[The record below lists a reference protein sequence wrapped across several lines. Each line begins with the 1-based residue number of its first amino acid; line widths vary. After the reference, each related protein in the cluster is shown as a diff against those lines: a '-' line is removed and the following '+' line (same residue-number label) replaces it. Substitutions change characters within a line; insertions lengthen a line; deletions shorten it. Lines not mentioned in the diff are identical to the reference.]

1 MNLSASSAK
10 PGDPTY
16 FLEGIIHDKSEM
28 ADFEGPLSLI
38 LLLLSKNKIE
48 IRDIK
53 ISDILDQYLEYLNAM
68 EKLDLEIA
76 SEFVQ
81 MASYLLYIK
90 TRMLLTEEKEVTELE
105 QLIASLEQ
113 LKCKDTYAAVKSV
126 TPMLEAAAQTG
137 LHYLSRPPEPLPK
150 AAGEYRYRIEEA
162 DLLRALLSVFTRGG
176 AAATDALQLAAPK
189 RIIYSVRDKCRTLID
204 ELRERGSMPLNALY
218 GQCAS
223 RSEIVATFLS
233 VLELCSLG
241 HLMLSEQNGEYVASF
256 TGGTTTIFW
265 NPLLSEKF
273 LWNTTNCFRSL
284 RPSYL
289 QRVIPCRHR
298 ASRSSQASRR
308 RRSSRQPRDLAAA
321 YEENRCGMRLVQMN
335 DLLQLCS
342 APEYADYIRRTL
354 EQRKPP
360 KLSQPALEV
369 LAIVAYF
376 QPVTAAS
383 VWFYKLRLYP
393 AKKKSRRKPKR
404 KQKPKTETEES
415 RRRKLRRLCAR

>member
-113 LKCKDTYAAVKSV
+113 LKCKDTYAAVKTV

-137 LHYLSRPPEPLPK
+137 LHYLSRPPEPLP
-150 AAGEYRYRIEEA
+150 GEYRYRIEEA

-176 AAATDALQLAAPK
+176 TASTEALQMAAPK

-204 ELRERGSMPLNALY
+204 ELRERGSMSLNALY

-256 TGGTTTIFW
+256 TGGTTDDI
-265 NPLLSEKF
+265 
-273 LWNTTNCFRSL
+273 
-284 RPSYL
+284 
-289 QRVIPCRHR
+289 
-298 ASRSSQASRR
+298 
-308 RRSSRQPRDLAAA
+308 
-321 YEENRCGMRLVQMN
+321 
-335 DLLQLCS
+335 
-342 APEYADYIRRTL
+342 L
-354 EQRKPP
+354 E
-360 KLSQPALEV
+360 S
-369 LAIVAYF
+369 IV
-376 QPVTAAS
+376 
-383 VWFYKLRLYP
+383 
-393 AKKKSRRKPKR
+393 
-404 KQKPKTETEES
+404 E
-415 RRRKLRRLCAR
+415 